1 MGQSERSGAAPHH
14 RVAGV
19 AGDGD
24 AEGRKGGNVF
34 DPNRAKIVWRSSA
47 LALAAGMDDGWP
59 GPDEVY
65 MPQDLMEQVIARTV
79 AGTNIANAE
88 DAGVELSPLV
98 RGVAAMN
105 H

>member
-1 MGQSERSGAAPHH
+1 
-14 RVAGV
+14 
-19 AGDGD
+19 
-24 AEGRKGGNVF
+24 
-34 DPNRAKIVWRSSA
+34 
-47 LALAAGMDDGWP
+47 
-59 GPDEVY
+59 
-65 MPQDLMEQVIARTV
+65 MEQVIARTV